1 MDIYKLIHNQ
11 YYNLH
16 IYIFKQ
22 HQKIKHIIKKYI
34 VKLLIIMIII
44 YIQMENNNKL
54 LLMFYIK
61 LIKHKILYNL

>member
-11 YYNLH
+11 YYNQQ
-16 IYIFKQ
+16 IYILKQ

-34 VKLLIIMIII
+34 VKLLIKMIII

-54 LLMFYIK
+54 
-61 LIKHKILYNL
+61 

>member
-54 LLMFYIK
+54 
-61 LIKHKILYNL
+61 